1 MKRIIVIAVLA
12 MGFCVMG
19 CSSENKQEK
28 MWDTSV
34 NADTGIIDID
44 TNTTG
49 TGTTG
54 SGAMGTGRRTD
65 TSRADTVNRDN
76 TIKADSI
83 RQ

>member
-1 MKRIIVIAVLA
+1 MKRIIAMAALA
-12 MGFCVMG
+12 MGFLVVG

-34 NADTGIIDID
+34 NADTGIIDMD

-54 SGAMGTGRRTD
+54 TGRRTD
-65 TSRADTVNRDN
+65 TSRTDTVNRDN
-76 TIKADSI
+76 TIKADSV